1 MSGYEYQAQR
11 HNNYGRE
18 RTRRRLNNQVVNKNS
33 LKRKRNEVNKELK
46 RIERNEAEQRKR
58 AEQNKKKTNSFKEAL
73 RELDPFN
80 RLSHHKVNVAY
91 KEYANKMKRQ
101 GNPITDQ
108 EAGLGKFLDT
118 LDVRAF
124 AALGSKPFSKTE
136 KEALEKAIKESGS
149 RFNTYVDFLK
159 GVMKIACNN
168 SGAQEKRKREL
179 KELEAKVKKLEEKS
193 KRNISETHEYL
204 TALAKI
210 GHMKNEWNTTR
221 NNANSYN
228 KKAKNALQRS
238 VDNECEKK
246 LVAKVLKY
254 IYKKLGDLQS
264 SYDEISDEKFKKLL
278 IKVDVMRNNKSIS
291 DVLKSGGFEVVR
303 EKLKQINKALERN
316 KYTMKNKK
324 IVFNKKLGSSIKKIL
339 AQIDDVEYFTK
350 DLDDMLKKK
359 QIHDHK

>member
-193 KRNISETHEYL
+193 KRNISETHEY
-204 TALAKI
+204 
-210 GHMKNEWNTTR
+210 
-221 NNANSYN
+221 
-228 KKAKNALQRS
+228 
-238 VDNECEKK
+238 
-246 LVAKVLKY
+246 
-254 IYKKLGDLQS
+254 
-264 SYDEISDEKFKKLL
+264 
-278 IKVDVMRNNKSIS
+278 
-291 DVLKSGGFEVVR
+291 
-303 EKLKQINKALERN
+303 
-316 KYTMKNKK
+316 
-324 IVFNKKLGSSIKKIL
+324 FNCFS
-339 AQIDDVEYFTK
+339 
-350 DLDDMLKKK
+350 
-359 QIHDHK
+359 